1 MKKNRFELRT
11 HGLRKTAVKLMQA
24 AALALVVILALP
36 AQAGDRSVK
45 TRVAPTYPEI
55 AKRMKISGVVK
66 VEVTVDA
73 EGKVTAVKTLAG
85 NRMLST
91 AAEDAVRRWKFS
103 SAASTT
109 TEDVDINFSLGQ

>member
-1 MKKNRFELRT
+1 MKKNWFQLCAHELR
-11 HGLRKTAVKLMQA
+11 KDSVKLMQA
-24 AALALVVILALP
+24 SALALVVLLALP
-36 AQAGDRSVK
+36 AHAGDRSIK
-45 TRVAPTYPEI
+45 TRVAPNYPEI

-73 EGKVTAVKTLAG
+73 EGKVTAVKTVAG

-103 SAASTT
+103 PAASTT
-109 TEDVDINFSLGQ
+109 TENVDINFSLQ